1 MYNGAR
7 MLSRITSF
15 SLLFLFLFFLLVTAV
30 RAQTLDAE
38 ELTVLRLINEYRA
51 QNGLPVLKAS
61 ISLTRAADW
70 MSGDMASKNYFSHTD
85 SMGRDP
91 FARMTVFGYA
101 FATTKGENLAAGYS
115 DAARTFNQ
123 WRNSPGHN
131 SAMLHKDFRAIG
143 ISRVYQMFS
152 TYKYYWTTDFG
163 GVVDATFD
171 GGASAA
177 ASTGQ
182 PVRTVN
188 AANFVQTIAPD
199 SIATAF
205 GAQMAPSTMGASG
218 YPLPNSLAGVTVTVN
233 EQPAQL
239 LYVSPAQINFIVPP
253 GVSPG
258 TGNVKIFNNGI
269 LIGSGSVAVE
279 SVSPAIFTS
288 SSNGQGPAIAQTTF
302 NGASYQ
308 ATVNTDGSARAIS
321 VGTTA
326 SPNYLVMYGTGLRLR
341 SSLNAVRVTIG
352 GVTVPILYLGAHS
365 RLAGVDQLN
374 LRLPLDVRGRGL
386 VDVLITVDGRVSNIA
401 KLNIGN

>member
-1 MYNGAR
+1 
-7 MLSRITSF
+7 MLFRFVSLSF
-15 SLLFLFLFFLLVTAV
+15 LSLLFLAGGSAH
-30 RAQTLDAE
+30 AQTLDSE

-51 QNGLPVLKAS
+51 QNGLPALKAS

-70 MSGDMASKNYFSHTD
+70 MSADMAAKNYFSHTD
-85 SMGRDP
+85 STGRDP
-91 FARMTVFGYA
+91 FARMSAFGYT

-171 GGASAA
+171 SGTGAP
-177 ASTGQ
+177 TPTQ
-182 PVRTVN
+182 TVRTVN
-188 AANFVQTIAPD
+188 AANFTQTIAPGA
-199 SIATAF
+199 IATTF
-205 GAQMAPSTMGASG
+205 GTQMGASALG
-218 YPLPNSLAGVTVTVN
+218 ANSFPLPNSLGGITLTVN
-233 EQPAQL
+233 EQPAQM
-239 LYVSPAQINFIVPP
+239 LYVSPTQINFVVPA
-253 GVSPG
+253 GVTAG
-258 TGNVKIFNNGI
+258 TGNVKIFNNGSM
-269 LIGSGSVAVE
+269 IGSGSVAIE
-279 SVSPAIFTS
+279 NVSPAIFTA
-288 SSNGQGPAIAQTTF
+288 SSNGLGPAIAQTTF

-308 ATVNTDGSARAIS
+308 PTVNTDGSARAIS
-321 VGTTA
+321 VGASA

-352 GVTVPILYLGAHS
+352 GVTVPVLYLGAHS

-374 LRLPLDVRGRGL
+374 LRLPLEIKGRGM
-386 VDVLITVDGRVSNIA
+386 VDVVITVDGRVSNIA